1 MEGKKFTKRQWGV
14 IAAIILICGALGY
27 GVGYLIGTFL

>member
-27 GVGYLIGTFL
+27 AIGYFIGTLL